1 MESAFRVNAS
11 LFTVVPVPKVLNTFC
26 SIAISAL
33 SNLCIA
39 SLYSTISCTKPTVD
53 WCPPI
58 SRVGAGAS
66 AATGAAARLFS
77 SLLPRPNSAP
87 LPPPVQDGCRNT
99 HAHTV
104 VQRWGQIPERFP
116 EFRFSGRNGQCITV
130 CRLGTGLG
138 SFIWHLLPYLLPVHA
153 GRNLLTTRRGTYVL
167 WAVLLLLKIERA
179 GRGSCVS
186 FVVLQCWCARLS
198 LAA

>member
-87 LPPPVQDGCRNT
+87 LPPPVQDGCRNPT
-99 HAHTV
+99 QSCTL
-104 VQRWGQIPERFP
+104 QRVLCVWGQIPFSQH
-116 EFRFSGRNGQCITV
+116 FRGEIEMDSVSQSAELGLDWGHSFGICYRICYLCMLDGTCSPHDVVRTFSGLCFFCSR
-130 CRLGTGLG
+130 
-138 SFIWHLLPYLLPVHA
+138 
-153 GRNLLTTRRGTYVL
+153 
-167 WAVLLLLKIERA
+167 
-179 GRGSCVS
+179 
-186 FVVLQCWCARLS
+186 
-198 LAA
+198 